1 MSVLE
6 AVPVGRITAEAR
18 ETATRARPGRALLAL
33 FTGMF
38 FVLGWLAAQSWF
50 AAIWVGTAVKV
61 GWSVASEARQAGGA
75 RGPAR

>member
-18 ETATRARPGRALLAL
+18 TSAARLRPGRALLAL
-33 FTGMF
+33 FTAVF
-38 FVLGWLAAQSWF
+38 FVVGWLAAQSWF
-50 AAIWVGTAVKV
+50 ALIWVGTAVKV
-61 GWSVASEARQAGGA
+61 GWNVASEARQAGGA